1 MRSGPVVRGPGRLRH
16 GNGLGSSNP
25 LPISRLSSR
34 GLGPERQRRGRR
46 DAEPRCAHPSPPC
59 SPHRQAASRSGR
71 RQTYFLL
78 ALERCPCSPCG
89 GVAFEIS
96 GRLRCRWLMSL
107 RGKVRGQPVRARIPI
122 QGWAYSSVRVVNGRD
137 QNRLVCEFFFHL
149 ALLLSKGSGWRNHA
163 FYHVESAKKED
174 NCAPRGKHASAPHRP
189 AVPLPAIRLASA
201 SHARSSVCPPLARSM
216 HALLRAHACL
226 SQVALVAAAA
236 AKRSQGILPK
246 CGISRHQHVCRCGKP
261 IGTTHKFTDDLRL
274 P

>member
-149 ALLLSKGSGWRNHA
+149 ALLLSKRVRVGGTRAGARRSHGGGASEPTPPPSDPRTRVVVSGC
-163 FYHVESAKKED
+163 V
-174 NCAPRGKHASAPHRP
+174 
-189 AVPLPAIRLASA
+189 VL
-201 SHARSSVCPPLARSM
+201 
-216 HALLRAHACL
+216 
-226 SQVALVAAAA
+226 
-236 AKRSQGILPK
+236 
-246 CGISRHQHVCRCGKP
+246 
-261 IGTTHKFTDDLRL
+261 
-274 P
+274 